1 MTAKTVEDSR
11 LTMALVR
18 LFEEGRQR
26 YLSYKQRGNRTKQEG
41 TT

>member
-11 LTMALVR
+11 LTMAFVR

-26 YLSYKQRGNRTKQEG
+26 YLSYKQRKNLAKQEE
-41 TT
+41 TS